1 MFEFESTTV
10 KFSGVSPRT
19 STVPSLSEPGKSHRV
34 LLACD
39 CKGFQ
44 FNGHCRHIAI
54 ALGNL
59 AGEDKRRRR
68 TLIEQRV
75 AARVAAR

>member
-1 MFEFESTTV
+1 MFTFESTTV
-10 KFSGVSPRT
+10 KFEGVSPRT
-19 STVPSLSEPGKSHRV
+19 STVPSLSEPGKNHRV

-44 FNGHCRHIAI
+44 FSGHCRHIAI

-68 TLIEQRV
+68 TMIEQRI
-75 AARVAAR
+75 AARVASR